1 MAATGSMNT
10 HGPHTGTLTKCT
22 QPKSSQS
29 SWSFNKY
36 QHYLHNILR
45 CDNFGCIVRM
55 TYWPCVPSWY
65 FTCVSLTQL
74 WGTHCYTQ
82 LFTLFLCMCLTHAS
96 REGSRSWYSSNS
108 CCRWERGSWGSLIHC
123 RKRCIEHTLGLVW
136 WLHPKSQGNMKVA
149 AKDNNLAWVMIERR
163 KSGAFSVSNNSNWQK
178 ANFGWTY

>member
-22 QPKSSQS
+22 QPKSSRS
-29 SWSFNKY
+29 SWYFNKY
-36 QHYLHNILR
+36 QHHLHNILR

-55 TYWPCVPSWY
+55 TYGPCVPSWY
-65 FTCVSLTQL
+65 FTCVSLTQV

-123 RKRCIEHTLGLVW
+123 RKRCIEYTLGLHSGSRTHVSGGQW
-136 WLHPKSQGNMKVA
+136 YDTWLGISWYPKSEKSSKVIHTVTVDITSE
-149 AKDNNLAWVMIERR
+149 DNNDHN
-163 KSGAFSVSNNSNWQK
+163 SV
-178 ANFGWTY
+178 